1 MGPPG
6 ASGLAAWP
14 TGALL
19 AMKSPSSPP
28 AGFALL
34 TRVKE
39 RDIRRR
45 SFWVDV
51 YIKK

>member
-1 MGPPG
+1 
-6 ASGLAAWP
+6 
-14 TGALL
+14 
-19 AMKSPSSPP
+19 MKSPSSPP

-34 TRVKE
+34 TRARE
-39 RDIRRR
+39 RDIRGR